1 MSLTTT
7 QSPAFIDAQ
16 VYDDFILT
24 NLPAYQLPEGMWRD
38 VSMFGN
44 GTTLNVKTI
53 GAASIQ
59 DMAEDVEPNF
69 TPIDT
74 NTLTLSIT
82 DWVGDA
88 WYITDKLREDG
99 SQIDALL
106 AQRALESTRALAEYH
121 ETRFLAVCN
130 SAQTNANVN
139 LTNGRPHRWVAGGSG
154 ASTRVMTM
162 SDIIAMKFA
171 FDKANVPSDGRIAI
185 VDPAVEATLNSLTNI
200 TNVSNNPMFEGIVTE
215 GFVKTHRFVRNIY
228 GWDIWTS
235 NFLPLKTATEALNAS
250 SYNLANDTAEI
261 GDVANIF
268 MCVSDDNCKPIMH
281 AWRRMAKTETWRQHA
296 MERDA
301 FKTTSRFG
309 MGAQRTDTL
318 GVIFVNPAVY

>member
-1 MSLTTT
+1 MALTTT
-7 QSPAFIDAQ
+7 QSGAFIDAQ

-44 GTTLNVKTI
+44 GTTLNIKTI
-53 GAASIQ
+53 GSTTIQ
-59 DMAEDVEPNF
+59 DLSEDVEPNF

-74 NTLTLSIT
+74 NTLTLTIS

-88 WYITDKLREDG
+88 WYITDRLREDG

-106 AQRALESTRALAEYH
+106 SQRALESTRALAEYH
-121 ETRFLAVCN
+121 ETRFLAVAN
-130 SAQTNANVN
+130 TAQTNANVN
-139 LTNGRPHRWVAGGSG
+139 LFNGRPHRWVAGGSG
-154 ASTRVMTM
+154 ASTRLMTM
-162 SDIIAMKFA
+162 ADLIAMKFA

-185 VDPAVEATLNSLTNI
+185 VDPGVEASLNSLTNI
-200 TNVSNNPMFEGIVTE
+200 VNASNNPNFEGIITD

-235 NFLPLKTATEALNAS
+235 NFLPTKTATEALNAS
-250 SYNLANDTAEI
+250 SYQLANDTAEI

-268 MCVSDDNCKPIMH
+268 MCVSDDNCKPIAH
-281 AWRRMAKTETWRQHA
+281 AWRRMAKTETWRDHK

-301 FKTTSRFG
+301 FKTSSRFG
-309 MGAQRTDTL
+309 MAAQRTETL
-318 GVIFVNPAVY
+318 GVIFTNPASY